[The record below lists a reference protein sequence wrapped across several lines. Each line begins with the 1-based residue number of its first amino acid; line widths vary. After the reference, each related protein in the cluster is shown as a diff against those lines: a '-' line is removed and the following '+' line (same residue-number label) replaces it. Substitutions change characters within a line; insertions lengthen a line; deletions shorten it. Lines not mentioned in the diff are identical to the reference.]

1 MIGEAMPRF
10 DRLSAA
16 FKDEK
21 EFSHVM
27 SHFYEDILEFHRR
40 AYVFFRRRGEP
51 SLLPNS
57 VDSLLSVSHQHS
69 LENHIRLIVE
79 NLPFALPR
87 HSGEPQ
93 KASRP
98 DRC

>member
-1 MIGEAMPRF
+1 MPRF

-16 FKDEK
+16 FKDDK
-21 EFSHVM
+21 EFPHVM

-40 AYVFFRRRGEP
+40 AYMFFRRRGES
-51 SLLPNS
+51 SLLHYS
-57 VDSLLSVSHQHS
+57 GDTLLNVSCQHS
-69 LENHIRLIVE
+69 LENCIRIIME
-79 NLPFALPR
+79 NLPFAFSG